1 MKTLHKIKTTAALAV
16 LLFCALI
23 PSTPARGQ
31 PWAVIQD
38 RPDGPAYLAAS
49 VLVQFKTQAT
59 DAELADAVG
68 RGQFQVIEHIQTEAM
83 KAAGHLGV
91 SHLATALPVW
101 QAVRALRNHPAVEF
115 AEPNWVYT
123 HQAVSNDPYF
133 TGGQLWG
140 MYGDLSSPA
149 NPYGSQAAEAWAAGY
164 TGSSSVVVG
173 VIDEGMQ
180 VGHADLKENIWVNP
194 SETVDGFDDDGNTYV
209 DDINGWDFYNNDNSV
224 YDGTADDHGTHVTG
238 TIAALGGN
246 GIGVAGV
253 NWSAKLISG
262 KFLGPT
268 GGTTDAAI
276 KAVDYFTAL
285 KKRGINIVALNNS
298 WGGGAYSQFLHDA
311 IIRAAKA
318 NILFIAAAGNGDRRG
333 RAINLDATPYYP
345 ACYDTSQG
353 TATENAA
360 SYDSVIAVTAI
371 DNIGNKASWANY
383 GATKVDLGA
392 PGVNIYSTL
401 PDNTY
406 GAYDGTSMATPH
418 VTGAVA
424 LYASTHP
431 AASALEI
438 KAAILAATTPTASL
452 AGKTVTGGRLDLS
465 TVITPTT
472 PPEPGDEPPTVSIA
486 SPQNNAIVAKMVEIT
501 ALATD
506 DDEVTEVKFFVDETS
521 IGTGSYNSD
530 GWSVSWDTSQ
540 VGDGWHTLTA
550 VATDSIGQTTPSTDV
565 SVLVNNEDDPCAII
579 VPSGYEDAPANNWS
593 GTLTQPLRIQQVYTP
608 QGMGIAEGVTLYG
621 MAFRLDSSVVSAV
634 NGSIK
639 ILVRLSTTAAQ
650 PDKLN
655 TRFSSNVGADVK
667 QVFSDTV
674 ELKEVVAGGFDVV
687 IPFGATSFAYNPGA
701 GNLLVDIATYTGV
714 ADAKVDAAY
723 VGLDG
728 TSRIFALNPSATKAA
743 YYDTQGDVIR
753 FQLCPPPQ

>member
-1 MKTLHKIKTTAALAV
+1 
-16 LLFCALI
+16 
-23 PSTPARGQ
+23 
-31 PWAVIQD
+31 
-38 RPDGPAYLAAS
+38 
-49 VLVQFKTQAT
+49 
-59 DAELADAVG
+59 
-68 RGQFQVIEHIQTEAM
+68 M

-123 HQAVSNDPYF
+123 HQEVANDPYF

-140 MYGDLSSPA
+140 MYGDLSYPA

-180 VGHADLKENIWVNP
+180 VGHADLAANIWINP
-194 SETVDGFDDDGNTYV
+194 NDSADGLDNDENTYV

-238 TIAALGGN
+238 TIGAVGGN

-253 NWSAKLISG
+253 NWSVKLISG

-285 KKRGINIVALNNS
+285 KKQSGINIVALNNS
-298 WGGGAYSQFLHDA
+298 WGGGAYSPFLHDA
-311 IIRAAKA
+311 IIRAAKED
-318 NILFIAAAGNGDRRG
+318 ILFIAAAGNGDRRG

-345 ACYDTSQG
+345 ACYNTSQG
-353 TATENAA
+353 TPTESAAT
-360 SYDSVIAVTAI
+360 YDSVIAVTAI

-406 GAYDGTSMATPH
+406 GAFQGTSMATPH

-431 AASALEI
+431 EATALEI
-438 KAAILAATTPTASL
+438 KTAILGATTPTASL

-472 PPEPGDEPPTVSIA
+472 PPEPRDEPPTVSIT
-486 SPQNNAIVAKMVEIT
+486 SPENNMIVAGTVEIT
-501 ALATD
+501 AQAMD
-506 DDEVTEVKFFVDETS
+506 DYGVAKVEFFRGSDS
-521 IGTGSYNSD
+521 IGTDSDDSD
-530 GWSVSWDTSQ
+530 GWSISWDTTP
-540 VGDGWHTLTA
+540 VTDGRYTLTA
-550 VATDSIGQTTPSTDV
+550 VATDSIGQTTTSAGV
-565 SVLVNNEDDPCAII
+565 SVLVDNVVDTCAIVI
-579 VPSGYEDAPANNWS
+579 PNGYEDDQANNWS
-593 GTLTQPLRIQQVYTP
+593 GTLIQPLRIQQVYTP
-608 QGMGIAEGVTLYG
+608 ASMGGISEGVTLYG
-621 MAFRLDSSVVSAV
+621 MAFRLDSSVVSPV
-634 NGSIK
+634 SGSLK
-639 ILVRLSTTAAQ
+639 VLVRLSTTAAQ

-655 TRFSSNVGADVK
+655 TRFSSNVGPDVK
-667 QVFSDTV
+667 TLFNGTV
-674 ELKEVVAGGFDVV
+674 DITGVVPGGFDIV
-687 IPFGATSFAYNPGA
+687 IPFGVNSFAYNPGA
-701 GNLLVDIATYTGV
+701 GNLLVDIVTYTGV

-723 VGLDG
+723 VGNDG

-753 FQLCPPPQ
+753 FQLCP

>member
-1 MKTLHKIKTTAALAV
+1 M
-16 LLFCALI
+16 
-23 PSTPARGQ
+23 
-31 PWAVIQD
+31 
-38 RPDGPAYLAAS
+38 
-49 VLVQFKTQAT
+49 
-59 DAELADAVG
+59 
-68 RGQFQVIEHIQTEAM
+68 
-83 KAAGHLGV
+83 
-91 SHLATALPVW
+91 
-101 QAVRALRNHPAVEF
+101 
-115 AEPNWVYT
+115 
-123 HQAVSNDPYF
+123 
-133 TGGQLWG
+133 
-140 MYGDLSSPA
+140 
-149 NPYGSQAAEAWAAGY
+149 
-164 TGSSSVVVG
+164 G

-180 VGHADLKENIWVNP
+180 VGHADLAANIWVNP
-194 SETVDGFDDDGNTYV
+194 NDAADGSDNDGNTYV

-238 TIAALGGN
+238 TIAAVGGN
-246 GIGVAGV
+246 GLGVAGV

-318 NILFIAAAGNGDRRG
+318 DILFIAAAGNGDRRG

-431 AASALEI
+431 AAKALEI
-438 KAAILAATTPTASL
+438 KTAILAGTTPTASL
-452 AGKTVTGGRLDLS
+452 AGKTATGGRLNLS

-472 PPEPGDEPPTVSIA
+472 PPGPGDEPPTVSIA
-486 SPQNNAIVAKMVEIT
+486 SPLNNAIVAGTVEIT
-501 ALATD
+501 AEATD
-506 DDEVTEVKFFVDETS
+506 DHEVTQVQFFVDGTS
-521 IGTGSYNSD
+521 IGTDTVGSD
-530 GWSVSWDTSQ
+530 GWSVSWNTSE
-540 VGDGWHTLTA
+540 VGDGSHTLTA
-550 VATDSIGQTTPSTDV
+550 VAKDSIGQTTTSEGV
-565 SVLVNNEDDPCAII
+565 IVLADNVVDTCAIVI
-579 VPSGYEDAPANNWS
+579 PSGYEDVPANNWG
-593 GTLTQPLRIQQVYTP
+593 GTLAQPLRIQQVYTP
-608 QGMGIAEGVTLYG
+608 QSMGIAKGVTIYG

-655 TRFSSNVGADVK
+655 TRFSANVGADVK
-667 QVFSDTV
+667 TLFNGTLDITG
-674 ELKEVVAGGFDVV
+674 VVPDGFDIV
-687 IPFGATSFAYNPGA
+687 IPFGANSFAYDPGA

-714 ADAKVDAAY
+714 ADANVNAAY
-723 VGLDG
+723 VGGDG
-728 TSRIFALNPSATKAA
+728 TSRIFALNPSATKGA

-753 FQLCPPPQ
+753 FQLCPPSPSP